1 MNALWSNRP
10 SVSAARRVFKRMR
23 SKLAAVARFVRS
35 LRRRRDGRP
44 ITRTF
49 SQLDCQLKSDDFVCN
64 VSPRDIT
71 NLDLVE
77 RRRPTSLDC

>member
-1 MNALWSNRP
+1 MWKRRP
-10 SVSAARRVFKRMR
+10 SVSAARRVLGRMR
-23 SKLAAVARFVRS
+23 AKLAAVARFVRS

-44 ITRTF
+44 ITRTW
-49 SQLDCQLKSDDFVCN
+49 SQLDCQLKSDDYVCN

-77 RRRPTSLDC
+77 PRRPSKLAC

>member
-1 MNALWSNRP
+1 MKGSWSNRP
-10 SVSAARRVFKRMR
+10 SVSSVKRVFKRMR
-23 SKLAAVARFVRS
+23 SKLAAVARFVKS

-49 SQLDCQLKSDDFVCN
+49 SQFDCQLKSDDYVCN

-77 RRRPTSLDC
+77 LRRPNSLDC

>member
-1 MNALWSNRP
+1 MKALWQNRP
-10 SVSAARRVFKRMR
+10 SGSAARRVFKRMR

-44 ITRTF
+44 ITRTW
-49 SQLDCQLKSDDFVCN
+49 SQLDCQLKTENYICN

-71 NLDLVE
+71 NLDMVE
-77 RRRPTSLDC
+77 PRRPKLAC